1 MSQYPQVLVVAGP
14 TASGK
19 TALGI
24 KLAQKLNGE
33 VISADARQIYR
44 FMDIG
49 TAKPTV
55 EERAAVRHHLI
66 DVVDPDTHYS
76 AGQFAEDAA
85 AVVRDILKRRKTP
98 IVVGGAGL
106 YIRALLDGFSPM
118 PEIPSEIRERLQA
131 QARCNLSDAYEKLR
145 QVDPE
150 WAKKVQP
157 SDVQRIVRGLEVFEA
172 SGKTLS
178 DHQKQPLNPPGE
190 WSSAWFALQ
199 WDREV
204 LYDRINRRAFQM
216 IDEGLVAEVEG
227 LIKKGYTSDL
237 NALKTFGYRDF
248 FEFLAGG
255 ITLEEAVIELQQ
267 GTRRYAKRQ
276 MTWFRKE
283 ECIHW
288 ISADEQDPVERILK
302 QLEKA

>member
-1 MSQYPQVLVVAGP
+1 M
-14 TASGK
+14 
-19 TALGI
+19 
-24 KLAQKLNGE
+24 
-33 VISADARQIYR
+33 ISADARQIYR

-227 LIKKGYTSDL
+227 LIKKGYTSDM

>member
-1 MSQYPQVLVVAGP
+1 VSQYPQVLVVAGP

-172 SGKTLS
+172 SGKTVS

-288 ISADEQDPVERILK
+288 ISADEQDPIERILK